1 MKITEKWIA
10 RGACGKNPGKALP
23 AMRRPHPRSPV
34 SHGLVASA
42 ALLALAGACDRTPPP
57 GAEAVP
63 APSAAERPQAGT
75 PTLPSE
81 LAPLPRASARAAAP
95 VAPAPSNAGLDAG
108 TEPPVPADYKGPWLA
123 ITSSAAGVYVEPNF
137 ESKKLGYIRSGGRV
151 PVDAATVSKKNCTGG
166 WYKVLSGG
174 YVCGNLGTTDLNHPD
189 VKFATQAPNLEEVL
203 PYPYARNAKNG
214 TPLYKSVPSR
224 EQMEKYEPY
233 LKPKDKDAEASLDS
247 PTAQKSHK
255 DKEGDAGAPAPL
267 PARLDT
273 ELADAGVPLPKAEVT
288 ADPEPEKP
296 WWQREDMKDRMN
308 ELKLDQ
314 LSEGADAIL
323 AKRMVS
329 GFYVAVDRTFRWN
342 NRSWYKTTRGLVTPS
357 DRFWQTTGNKF
368 KGVELTGDW
377 KLPLGWVYG
386 GNKSVSTYSIDLASN
401 GIKPAKTYEHF
412 APILLTGKEQEFHGK
427 KYQETTDGTW
437 LKSSQIRSTS
447 PGPMP
452 LDLKPGE
459 RWLDVNLTTQTVVAF
474 EGEKPIYATLISSG
488 RESKIKDKDHR
499 TPVGEWRIREKHI
512 TTTMDGD
519 GSAAG
524 DLPYSIEDVPYV
536 MYFFR
541 SYALHGAFWHANFGA
556 QMSHG
561 CVNLAPL
568 DAKYLFFFADPP
580 LPQGWHGVL
589 ATDARPGSRV
599 VVHL

>member
-10 RGACGKNPGKALP
+10 PAGCGKNPGKALP
-23 AMRRPHPRSPV
+23 LMPRTRVLPPNSLSLV
-34 SHGLVASA
+34 S
-42 ALLALAGACDRTPPP
+42 ALLLASLAGCDRTPPP
-57 GAEAVP
+57 GAELVPSASP
-63 APSAAERPQAGT
+63 APPQAGV
-75 PTLPSE
+75 PTLPKE
-81 LAPLPRASARAAAP
+81 LVVGRPRASDTAAAP
-95 VAPAPSNAGLDAG
+95 AAPAGSEGAPGVGPAA
-108 TEPPVPADYKGPWLA
+108 PPADYKGPWLA
-123 ITSSAAGVYVEPNF
+123 ITASAAGVYGEPSF
-137 ESKKLGYIRSGGRV
+137 EGKKLGYIRNGGRV
-151 PVDAATVSKKNCTGG
+151 AVEPSTVSKKNCTSG
-166 WYKVLSGG
+166 WYKLYGGG

-189 VKFATQAPNLEEVL
+189 VRFATQGPNLDEIL

-233 LKPKDKDAEASLDS
+233 LKAKEEETASEDSKRLRKDNGA
-247 PTAQKSHK
+247 
-255 DKEGDAGAPAPL
+255 DAGAPTAV
-267 PARLDT
+267 PARLDAA
-273 ELADAGVPLPKAEVT
+273 LADAGLALPTAQEP

-296 WWQREDMKDRMN
+296 WWQRDDMKDRMH

-314 LSEGADAIL
+314 LSEDADAIL

-329 GFYVAVDRTFRWN
+329 GFYVAVDKTFRWN

-357 DRFWQTTGNKF
+357 DRFWQTTGSKF

-377 KLPLGWVYG
+377 KLPMGFVFG
-386 GNKSVSTYSIDLASN
+386 ANKSISSYSID
-401 GIKPAKTYEHF
+401 GETIKPAKTYDHF
-412 APILLTGKEQEFHGK
+412 APVQLTGREQEFHGK
-427 KYQETTDGTW
+427 KYGETADGSW
-437 LKSSQIRSTS
+437 VKLSQIRSTS
-447 PGPMP
+447 PGPLP
-452 LDLKPGE
+452 LDLKPNE
-459 RWLDVNLTTQTVVAF
+459 RWIDVNLSTQTVVAF
-474 EGEKPIYATLISSG
+474 EGDKAIYATLISSG

-499 TPVGEWRIREKHI
+499 TPTGEWRIREKHI

-541 SYALHGAFWHANFGA
+541 SYATHGAFWHQNFGS

-580 LPQGWHGVL
+580 LPKGWHGVH
-589 ATDARPGSRV
+589 ATEASPGSRV